1 MSKQFQNMF
10 DFVENQCSGE
20 RTCGLVQFDNFSQ
33 AKMFLQFLQSL
44 VERNVYVRFRD
55 MQVQIKNSFIKVDYF
70 SNTEQ
75 FKISGSCYC
84 QYGFVLMHCSS
95 DINLKAYAM
104 SRLRLQP
111 FVYAE
116 YNEREVKQVS
126 YADVCSSLNFK
137 KAQELFT

>member
-33 AKMFLQFLQSL
+33 AKQFVQFLFEKGMNLS
-44 VERNVYVRFRD
+44 YRD

-70 SNTEQ
+70 SNIEQ
-75 FKISGSCYC
+75 FRISGSCYS
-84 QYGFVLMHCSS
+84 QYGFVLMKSS
-95 DINLKAYAM
+95 IDINLKGYAM

-116 YNEREVKQVS
+116 YNEKEVKQIS
-126 YADVCSSLNFK
+126 YADVCSSWNFK